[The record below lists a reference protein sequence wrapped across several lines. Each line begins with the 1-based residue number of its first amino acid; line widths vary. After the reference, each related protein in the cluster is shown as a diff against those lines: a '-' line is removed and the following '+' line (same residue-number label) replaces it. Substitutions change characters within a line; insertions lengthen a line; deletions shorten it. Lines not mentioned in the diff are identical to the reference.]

1 MKNIVACTKTSLES
15 ICRENI
21 GKYSKMSIWMNIIFT
36 KPVDEQP
43 ATFLRREINV
53 EISFRPATENWEPLL
68 GKNLLSQP
76 EAKLIKQKI
85 VPTRFSTI
93 ETMK

>member
-1 MKNIVACTKTSLES
+1 
-15 ICRENI
+15 
-21 GKYSKMSIWMNIIFT
+21 MNIIFT